1 MTGPLKPAIERRQYY
16 RLMYPPE
23 LAPEV
28 VILGITFRVL
38 DISEKGIRFRKDF
51 YTRLDTGQS
60 VRGVVIFQD
69 LSKYEFQGY
78 VLRVVNREAVVIFLK
93 NLPYKKIMTEQLF
106 LQRNSQK

>member
-1 MTGPLKPAIERRQYY
+1 MTTPQKPANERRQYY
-16 RLMYPPE
+16 RLIYPPE

-28 VILGITFRVL
+28 VIMGTTFRVM
-38 DISEKGIRFRKDF
+38 DISEKGIRLRKDF
-51 YTRLDTGQS
+51 HVRLDTGQS

-93 NLPYKKIMTEQLF
+93 ALPYQRIMSEQLY
-106 LQRNSQK
+106 LQRNT